1 MRMSILRAGSISIL
15 FPFVLSSL
23 FACGSKIKIKHQ
35 PVKFSEA
42 PSPHGEDRFPNWQY
56 SPKELEGELYQTI
69 QAGKFEVKET
79 RGTAHGTSGA
89 EKVELYLPTYG
100 KYIKLKFKKAIPGD
114 LDSFNNSP
122 RREIAAYRIQKLFLE
137 PEDYVVP
144 TSFLYCVPL
153 NLWHKYHPEFTMA
166 SVAGTNCVLG
176 FVSVWLVEVKI
187 PEVLFDESR
196 FLNEPNY
203 AYFMSNL
210 NLLTYLIAHRDARKG
225 NFLVSKDDKRRQVF
239 SIDNGES
246 FGSFPYNFFVQNWDE
261 IIVPALRQD
270 SIERL
275 RQMQRQDLDFLG
287 VAVQLEKDENGIL
300 KPVPAGDN
308 LGPMKSVRIHDD
320 IVQLGLRT
328 SEIEDVWERIQ
339 TLIADVDSGKIPV
352 F

>member
-1 MRMSILRAGSISIL
+1 MRMGILRAGFISVL
-15 FPFVLSSL
+15 FPFVLSSF
-23 FACGSKIKIKHQ
+23 FACGPKIKIKHQ

-42 PSPHGEDRFPNWQY
+42 PSPHGEDRFPNWQF
-56 SPKELEGELYQTI
+56 SPQELEGELYKVLI
-69 QAGKFEVKET
+69 AGEFEVKEVQT
-79 RGTAHGTSGA
+79 TERGTSGA
-89 EKVELYLPTYG
+89 EKVSVDLTVLG
-100 KYIKLKFKKAIPGD
+100 KGMKFKFKKAIPGD

-144 TSFLYCVPL
+144 TSFLYCVPFD
-153 NLWHKYHPEFTMA
+153 LWHQYHPRFTAA
-166 SVAGTNCVLG
+166 SVDGTNCVLG
-176 FVSVWLVEVKI
+176 LVSIWLVKVKI
-187 PEVLFDESR
+187 PEVLYDESR

-275 RQMQRQDLDFLG
+275 RQIQRQDLDFLG
-287 VAVQLEKDENGIL
+287 VVVQLEKDENGIL
-300 KPVPAGDN
+300 KPVPAGNN
-308 LGPMKSVRIHDD
+308 LDPTKSVRIHDG
-320 IVQLGLRT
+320 IVQLGIRG
-328 SEIEDVWERIQ
+328 SEIDDVWERIQ
-339 TLIADVDSGKIPV
+339 TLIADVDSGEIPV

>member
-1 MRMSILRAGSISIL
+1 MKISAIRINLIFFLLGVSAILL
-15 FPFVLSSL
+15 
-23 FACGSKIKIKHQ
+23 ACGPKIKIKHQ

-42 PSPHGEDRFPNWQY
+42 PSPHGKDRFPNWQF
-56 SPKELEGELYQTI
+56 SPQELEGELYKVLI
-69 QAGKFEVKET
+69 AGEFEVKEVQS
-79 RGTAHGTSGA
+79 TARGTSGA
-89 EKVELYLPTYG
+89 EKVTVDLTVRG
-100 KYIKLKFKKAIPGD
+100 KGMKFKFKKAIPGD

-122 RREIAAYRIQKLFLE
+122 RREIAAYKIQKLFLE

-144 TSFLYCVPL
+144 TSFLYCVPFD
-153 NLWHKYHPEFTMA
+153 LWHKYHPEFTTA
-166 SVAGTNCVLG
+166 SVDGTNCVLG
-176 FVSVWLVEVKI
+176 LVSIWLVKVKL
-187 PEVLFDESR
+187 PEVLYDESR

-210 NLLTYLIAHRDARKG
+210 NLLTYLIAHRDAREG

-275 RQMQRQDLDFLG
+275 RQIQRQDLDFLG

-308 LGPMKSVRIHDD
+308 LDPMKSVRIHDG

-328 SEIEDVWERIQ
+328 PEIDDVWERLQ
-339 TLIADVDSGKIPV
+339 TLIADVDSGEIPV